1 MKQLTEK
8 YQDIWDEMFASEHLL
23 QMRHSEIVNFQAC
36 VNPLLMNL
44 LERVISDAQ
53 LDMAAFFGVDA
64 SDPTMKIVLEKFLKT
79 VLTDIR

>member
-8 YQDIWDEMFASEHLL
+8 YQDIWDEMFANEHLL

-44 LERVISDAQ
+44 LERVISDAWDDGHNSPVQ
-53 LDMAAFFGVDA
+53 VEESKGD
-64 SDPTMKIVLEKFLKT
+64 FLKT
-79 VLTDIR
+79 VLTDKK